1 MMEAQPSVSLSAEKY
16 GPWAVIAGG
25 SEGIGACI
33 AQQLAQSG
41 INLVLVARKVA
52 PLATL
57 AASIRAQSGAQVR
70 EVALDLTD
78 PAMLDRIR
86 EATDDIEVGLL
97 VYNAGASHRTG
108 PFVDWPLEDVLKVMR
123 LNTEGQAVLS
133 QHFGRKMAERGKGG
147 IVLMGSLAG
156 NAGSPSVI
164 PYAGAK
170 AFSQI
175 FAEGLWWEMKQRGVD
190 VLHVVVGSTRTPAMQ
205 RLGIVYRKNQADA
218 PEEVAHFALENLAN
232 GPVAVVP
239 SMSERFQQLATT
251 DRRGATEMNG
261 ALVMGNTA
269 GIAQKTK

>member
-1 MMEAQPSVSLSAEKY
+1 MMDALPPVSLRAEKY

-33 AQQLAQSG
+33 AHHLAQSG
-41 INLVLVARKVA
+41 IKLVLIARKIE
-52 PLATL
+52 PLEIV
-57 AASIRAQSGAQVR
+57 AASLRAHVEVR
-70 EVALDLTD
+70 TLALDLTD
-78 PAMLDRIR
+78 AAMLDRIR

-108 PFVDWPLEDVLKVMR
+108 PFVDWPMEDVLKVIR
-123 LNTEGQAVLS
+123 LNTEGQAMLAH
-133 QHFGRKMAERGKGG
+133 HFCKKMAVRGRGG

-164 PYAGAK
+164 AYAGAK

-190 VLHVVVGSTRTPAMQ
+190 VLHVVVGSTDTPAMK
-205 RLGIVYRKNQADA
+205 RLGIVYRKNESDD
-218 PEEVAHFALENLAN
+218 PEDVARFTLENLAK

-239 SMSERFQQLATT
+239 SMVDRFQKLATT
-251 DRRGATEMNG
+251 DRGAATETNG
-261 ALVMGNTA
+261 MFVMGNTEGA
-269 GIAQKTK
+269 RQKAE